1 MKHDDIARRMDTFG
15 RRRAAVRRSI
25 QRRLERALESVEDQL
40 ARIDAEECAFLTSL
54 LDHPDVQVSATAR
67 SDFMEP
73 KDDDGGKGGDTGNGG
88 G

>member
-25 QRRLERALESVEDQL
+25 ERRLERLQDAVDQL
-40 ARIDAEECAFLTSL
+40 ARIDAEQCAFLTGL
-54 LDHPDVQVSATAR
+54 MDHPDVQVSATAR
-67 SDFMEP
+67 TDFMEP
-73 KDDDGGKGGDTGNGG
+73 KDDDGGKGGDDGNGG